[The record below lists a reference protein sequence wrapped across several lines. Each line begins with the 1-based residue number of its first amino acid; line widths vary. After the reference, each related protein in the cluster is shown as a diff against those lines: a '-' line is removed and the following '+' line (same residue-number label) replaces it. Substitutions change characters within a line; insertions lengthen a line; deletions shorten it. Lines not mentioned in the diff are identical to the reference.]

1 MSTNPSNVS
10 IPRFPK
16 DNQLDGD
23 RNWHTYKHECIL
35 ALKARSLLQYV
46 EGKII
51 QPLQSISQTTQTTT
65 PTQTQIW
72 SSTPLYKEWVAQ
84 DATATSI
91 IVTNIR
97 DPVGVGVEDDKS
109 SAVIWK
115 FLTDKYEKQVEQQI
129 HLADT
134 ALRSHTYKPETMGEH
149 VTIPQFRLIVIAS
162 LPLDWKQDT
171 RSVPSTSSEDAFTF
185 LHSLYLEK
193 QQERESSERDKKRVK
208 ALLASQN
215 TTAAAVE
222 PQRAGRNSNL
232 VCSNCG
238 KCGHTVHRCWAKGG
252 GAEGEGPKNWRVRRP
267 NNNHAANNSNV
278 LNNVNAA
285 AASVAAADPEPSQ
298 LFVLSADS
306 MGRSHTRMPNTSPD
320 KTSSRHE
327 PALVIER
334 SDELEELAGI
344 CRDLP
349 IHCKLVP
356 SMNKCSA
363 CHGNTSFHPKTYID
377 SGATQHCWVSRNDF
391 ITFAE
396 VVGQKGSSAIAGDAG

>member
-134 ALRSHTYKPETMGEH
+134 ALRSHTYKPESTTMEDHKKKMKNLLLRTLKDYGG
-149 VTIPQFRLIVIAS
+149 TCNDPQFRLIVIAS

-252 GAEGEGPKNWRVRRP
+252 GAEGEGPKNWRV
-267 NNNHAANNSNV
+267 SYT
-278 LNNVNAA
+278 NA
-285 AASVAAADPEPSQ
+285 E
-298 LFVLSADS
+298 
-306 MGRSHTRMPNTSPD
+306 H
-320 KTSSRHE
+320 
-327 PALVIER
+327 
-334 SDELEELAGI
+334 
-344 CRDLP
+344 
-349 IHCKLVP
+349 
-356 SMNKCSA
+356 
-363 CHGNTSFHPKTYID
+363 
-377 SGATQHCWVSRNDF
+377 
-391 ITFAE
+391 
-396 VVGQKGSSAIAGDAG
+396 